1 MGRSTL
7 TLPPKDNGRRVMT
20 VFTGGEC
27 NCKNWIWP
35 LKEGN
40 LYQWLEELK
49 VIDRF
54 SVRNEVGLS
63 MLQEDKKLK
72 IL

>member
-1 MGRSTL
+1 
-7 TLPPKDNGRRVMT
+7 MT

-27 NCKNWIWP
+27 NCKNWIRP

-40 LYQWLEELK
+40 SYQWLEELK
-49 VIDRF
+49 VIDGF

-63 MLQEDKKLK
+63 MLQEDKKFK
-72 IL
+72 ILLLYL